1 MALVLLSLAA
11 WPAAASAQGNLVMEP
26 TWHDFGPVS
35 AGTTLSATLD
45 VWNDGSAPLTL
56 EAIGFAEDP
65 GPFAFGDN
73 GCEPGLVL
81 EPDWGCELVV
91 TFTPATRGEYEAVVL
106 VEDQAGVEVAS
117 ALLTGS
123 SFVPGHLVAE
133 PGALDFGVVPGGMT
147 SSSKAVVVRNAGD
160 TPLTFPSVFG
170 VGIRGVGA
178 RDFDLT
184 TNQCVGVLSPGAT
197 CGLSVAFH
205 PRTSPVTSAQSAREA
220 HVALYLGSDNPRS
233 RNRALALSV
242 PVTGFVPAIPAPPTV
257 PIIDYGVIEQDLVG
271 LAESVP
277 GLLRGGPRRALRL
290 PAFKAPAA
298 GRLSVLVRVVGSKKR
313 MRLATGAITF
323 ESAATGRLRFRVGP
337 KARKLLRQPHKTR
350 VKVTV
355 TFKARA
361 TGEAF
366 QQAMELTIRRPAKAP
381 IRKKVR

>member
-1 MALVLLSLAA
+1 MLLSLAA

-35 AGTTLSATLD
+35 AGTTLSATLY

-56 EAIGFAEDP
+56 GAIGFAEDP

-81 EPDWGCELVV
+81 EPDWGCELAV
-91 TFTPATRGEYEAVVL
+91 TFAAPATRGEHETVVF
-106 VEDQAGVEVAS
+106 VEDQAGAEVAS

-123 SFVPGHLVAE
+123 AFVPGHLVAE

-170 VGIRGVGA
+170 VGIRGVWA

-205 PRTSPVTSAQSAREA
+205 PRTSPVTSAQSVREA
-220 HVALYLGSDNPRS
+220 HVALYLGSDDPRS
-233 RNRALALSV
+233 RNRVLALSV

-313 MRLATGAITF
+313 MRLATGAITL
-323 ESAATGRLRFRVGP
+323 ESAASGRLRFRLGP
-337 KARKLLRQPHKTR
+337 KARKLLRQPRKTR
-350 VKVTV
+350 VMVTV
-355 TFKARA
+355 AFKARA
-361 TGEAF
+361 TGETF
-366 QQAMELTIRRPAKAP
+366 KQTLELTVRRPPKTAP
-381 IRKKVR
+381 RKKPS